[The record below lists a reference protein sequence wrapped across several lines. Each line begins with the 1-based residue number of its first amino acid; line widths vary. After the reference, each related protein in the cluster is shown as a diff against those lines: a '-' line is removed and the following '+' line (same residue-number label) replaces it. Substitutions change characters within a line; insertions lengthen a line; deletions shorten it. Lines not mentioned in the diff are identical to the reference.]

1 MPDETRYSN
10 QNTESSA
17 FSSVK
22 TPRARHDTGTGS
34 FSIPAAAGVT
44 HVMSRPVLAKIKLM
58 ISAGAAKPAPPVGP
72 ALGQHGLNIMEFCKA
87 FNAKTADFIPD
98 APIPVVITAYK
109 DKSFEWEMKSPPVTY
124 FVKKAAG
131 VGGGGQRPGHE
142 VKGTVSLKHVYHIA
156 KVKEQDAGSLLS
168 LKQLCR
174 GVIATA
180 KSAGIRVVR

>member
-1 MPDETRYSN
+1 
-10 QNTESSA
+10 
-17 FSSVK
+17 
-22 TPRARHDTGTGS
+22 
-34 FSIPAAAGVT
+34 
-44 HVMSRPVLAKIKLM
+44 MSRPVLAKIKLM

-87 FNAKTADFIPD
+87 FNAKTADFMPD
-98 APIPVVITAYK
+98 TPIPVVITAYK